1 MDDYRNL
8 FVSLLNNIEIFAP
21 FDFTRHGKSS
31 VSEKDAKIGL
41 KQTLTHNEKDTCCY
55 SVAVHPPYP
64 CRREGYEHTEEG
76 RDNHADTR
84 SRSEAD

>member
-8 FVSLLNNIEIFAP
+8 FVFLLNNMEIFAP

-41 KQTLTHNEKDTCCY
+41 NITNTHTQ
-55 SVAVHPPYP
+55 
-64 CRREGYEHTEEG
+64 
-76 RDNHADTR
+76 
-84 SRSEAD
+84 

>member
-8 FVSLLNNIEIFAP
+8 FVSLLTNMEIFAP

-41 KQTLTHNEKDTCCY
+41 NITNTH
-55 SVAVHPPYP
+55 AQ
-64 CRREGYEHTEEG
+64 
-76 RDNHADTR
+76 
-84 SRSEAD
+84 